1 MRFTVTE
8 LGPYLALLIAGVL
21 PNEVWRLLGIIA
33 ARRLDEESE
42 ILVWVRAVANAV
54 LAGVISQLVLFPP
67 GPLAAIPWSARVGAV
82 VLGFVAFLLLRRSV
96 FVGVLTGELALVAG
110 ALLF

>member
-1 MRFTVTE
+1 
-8 LGPYLALLIAGVL
+8 
-21 PNEVWRLLGIIA
+21 
-33 ARRLDEESE
+33 
-42 ILVWVRAVANAV
+42 
-54 LAGVISQLVLFPP
+54 
-67 GPLAAIPWSARVGAV
+67 VGAV